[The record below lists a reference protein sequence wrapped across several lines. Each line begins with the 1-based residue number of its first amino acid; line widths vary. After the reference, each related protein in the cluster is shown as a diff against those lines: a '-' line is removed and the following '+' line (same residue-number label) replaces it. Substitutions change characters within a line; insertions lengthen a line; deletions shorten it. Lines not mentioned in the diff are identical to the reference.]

1 MATTLVLVEKGNF
14 SDTLLDKGEKA
25 GDGEVIG
32 EMEEPYSVA
41 AMVATVVVEG
51 GGELRVTLLGRVQKR
66 VVKIFSSER
75 CIIHDV
81 AFFIGEGGRGVVPN
95 DREEG
100 LFGCCWWSWFVPVM
114 TKRVEREKGVWL
126 VVSCW
131 CGDGA
136 VVGDEM
142 EALVVNWL
150 YNGGVH
156 RSSDM
161 ETSRSSP
168 EMAEV
173 RRRRSNNEVCKK
185 CITRK
190 ITEEKSRV
198 CPVCNLD
205 LGVAPL
211 QKIRPDHQV
220 QEIRDIFSAK
230 RREYIERG
238 LIEDKSRKG
247 EIKKL
252 AHEDDDSNNSANML
266 IDNPLPPAAAATSS
280 RRKEKSI
287 SSLVNTTPVD
297 DQVSNQQNVSSTG
310 RRRGGRNANNNAPRF
325 QNSSKYNTVDLN
337 TQIKGDQPG
346 SSSIPIL
353 SGKATENKKQV
364 ESTPYAAE
372 SSKNDTIS
380 KKNKSTEPLDG
391 MHDLWEPLNTLV
403 TKGVALPNSNKSKSI
418 EPVPNFTPLINL
430 DDEDED
436 DEDDEEYVASPKTRE
451 HKVSK
456 TNVVPKEERRS
467 NVVPASAAAPSTSG
481 NNNND
486 KGKGKKGRRG
496 RKKKETNNIPAAG
509 GGSNNNVAQVR
520 VTQEAATSI
529 GTILNERVNPIW
541 FTLVASDK
549 QECPSPL
556 PQISSCYIK
565 IKDVNMPVSYIKKYL
580 AQKLSLQSEHEVDL
594 RMLGMQLRPELPLYQ
609 LADLWL
615 RAAEQQN
622 SGIRKAKVGGSAKK
636 FVMVLTY
643 ARNLKPQPN

>member
-1 MATTLVLVEKGNF
+1 MMLHFSPEKVAYEWCRTTERRGYLVVVSGVGLFQQRRKEGKGRRAF
-14 SDTLLDKGEKA
+14 GWWFRV
-25 GDGEVIG
+25 GV
-32 EMEEPYSVA
+32 EMEQ
-41 AMVATVVVEG
+41 
-51 GGELRVTLLGRVQKR
+51 L
-66 VVKIFSSER
+66 
-75 CIIHDV
+75 
-81 AFFIGEGGRGVVPN
+81 
-95 DREEG
+95 
-100 LFGCCWWSWFVPVM
+100 W
-114 TKRVEREKGVWL
+114 
-126 VVSCW
+126 
-131 CGDGA
+131 
-136 VVGDEM
+136 
-142 EALVVNWL
+142 
-150 YNGGVH
+150 
-156 RSSDM
+156 
-161 ETSRSSP
+161 
-168 EMAEV
+168 
-173 RRRRSNNEVCKK
+173 
-185 CITRK
+185 
-190 ITEEKSRV
+190 
-198 CPVCNLD
+198 
-205 LGVAPL
+205 
-211 QKIRPDHQV
+211 PDHQV

-247 EIKKL
+247 ETKKL
-252 AHEDDDSNNSANML
+252 AHEDDDNNNSANML

-297 DQVSNQQNVSSTG
+297 DQVSNQQNFSSTG
-310 RRRGGRNANNNAPRF
+310 RRRRGRNANNNAPRF
-325 QNSSKYNTVDLN
+325 QDSSKFNNVDLN

-380 KKNKSTEPLDG
+380 KKNKSIEPLDG

-496 RKKKETNNIPAAG
+496 RKKKETNNIPASG

-549 QECPSPL
+549 Q
-556 PQISSCYIK
+556 
-565 IKDVNMPVSYIKKYL
+565 DVNMPVSYIKKYL